1 MSTQAPKATATKS
14 NLTAAQRAWLKKLG
28 AVVSSSGD
36 GADDEKAAPTKLA
49 APVRGAQPA
58 GKKNLTDDQKELT
71 KGIGVPGLGDIPDL
85 AGKVAGPLKC
95 TCMIQNNTDRDFILD
110 PASRNEIDDDSGKT
124 MGIAHGEYQDFPPTS
139 IKAGDQ
145 TAKFVAVNKTQDLII
160 IEIHTAGAEGF
171 VRYFLDDEKKTT
183 LTLHFNN
190 PRVGK
195 NTTDARIEGPNAG
208 KFETP
213 QAIVGGGNDGKYL
226 YVVDPKGGPKPTPG
240 PGPGPQPPGPQ
251 PVQDIRSTCNITV
264 TNNTKLVLT
273 LADQGHDRGDF
284 MTFPPQTIQP
294 GTSAQFVSVE
304 TPHAKEQGCKG
315 FVSWEVG
322 SPSAAIWRCEWD
334 NPESEK
340 NTAKAPA
347 EPQSAGFRTVA
358 QIGQDDENVP
368 VVFTI
373 SGGGT
378 GPAPQPGP
386 QPGPSPQPQ
395 PGPQPGPAPGPAPEP
410 EFNAPPGSRQPTL
423 RKGDK
428 SPDGWVEYMQRQLN
442 LFLGANTVD
451 VDGSFGQ
458 KTLNAVLKFQKQFNL
473 QVDGT
478 VGNQT
483 WAALRSGT
491 PEAPSTDGRTPHTFE
506 EKGLQARWNLEKR
519 DATYRV
525 SDDTLFI
532 FAVNVGEGK
541 IDDFNATV
549 RVTPP
554 ATKSKT
560 VKVKIGPP
568 DSATKTDQGD
578 QHTVKLLNFK
588 KNFPATDPNAKMED
602 YLIEAFF
609 DQQLGPDLFKGN
621 IVKE

>member
-1 MSTQAPKATATKS
+1 MSTDAPKTKS
-14 NLTAAQRAWLKKLG
+14 KLTADQKAWLKKLG
-28 AVVSSSGD
+28 TVINSSD
-36 GADDEKAAPTKLA
+36 GADDQKAAPSKLA
-49 APVRGAQPA
+49 APARGTQPA
-58 GKKNLTDDQKELT
+58 GQKSQTGDRKELT
-71 KGIGVPGLGDIPDL
+71 ESLGVPGLGDIPDL

-95 TCMIQNNTDRDFILD
+95 TCMIQNNTEQTFVLD

-124 MGIAHGEYQDFPPTS
+124 MGIAHGEYQEFPPTT

-160 IEIHTAGAEGF
+160 VEIHTAGAEGF

-208 KFETP
+208 KFESP

-226 YVVDPKGGPKPTPG
+226 YVVDPKGGIKPTPG
-240 PGPGPQPPGPQ
+240 PGPGPSPGPQ
-251 PVQDIRSTCNITV
+251 PGPAGDVKSSCLITV
-264 TNNTKLVLT
+264 NNKTNLVLT

-284 MTFPPQTIQP
+284 MTFPPQTIAA
-294 GTSAQFVSVE
+294 GASAQFVSVE
-304 TPHAKEQGCKG
+304 TPHGKEQGCKG

-347 EPQSAGFRTVA
+347 EPQSAGFRTLA

-386 QPGPSPQPQ
+386 
-395 PGPQPGPAPGPAPEP
+395 GPQPGPAPGPAPGPEP
-410 EFNAPPGSRQPTL
+410 EFLAPPGSRQPTL

-428 SPDGWVEYMQRQLN
+428 SPDGWVEYLQQQLN

-451 VDGSFGQ
+451 VDGNFGQ
-458 KTLNAVLKFQKQFNL
+458 KTFNAVIAFQKKKKL

-483 WAALRSGT
+483 WAALRQDT
-491 PEAPSTDGRTPHTFE
+491 PEAPSTDGRAPHTFE
-506 EKGLQARWNLEKR
+506 QTDTQARWDVQQT
-519 DATYRV
+519 DALYAAKIDRLTLTVV
-525 SDDTLFI
+525 S
-532 FAVNVGEGK
+532 VGEGK
-541 IDDFNATV
+541 IDDFSATV

-554 ATKSKT
+554 NTKAKV
-560 VKVKIGPP
+560 VKVKIGAPF
-568 DSATKTDQGD
+568 SRTKDDQGNL
-578 QHTVKLLNFK
+578 HAVTLLNFK

-602 YLIEAFF
+602 YLVEAYF
-609 DQQLGPDLFKGN
+609 DKELGPDLFKGH
-621 IVKE
+621 IVVV